1 MLISIGIIVNALILV
16 YNIFL
21 ILYLT
26 NAKKCDEHMS
36 NMDRQF
42 RMAALVITYI
52 TAISS
57 GLSILILLSA
67 SIANYSYTK
76 KLY

>member
-1 MLISIGIIVNALILV
+1 MLAALIVNALLLT

-36 NMDRQF
+36 ESDKQF

-52 TAISS
+52 TAVSL

-67 SIANYSYTK
+67 SIVNYFDTRKIY
-76 KLY
+76 